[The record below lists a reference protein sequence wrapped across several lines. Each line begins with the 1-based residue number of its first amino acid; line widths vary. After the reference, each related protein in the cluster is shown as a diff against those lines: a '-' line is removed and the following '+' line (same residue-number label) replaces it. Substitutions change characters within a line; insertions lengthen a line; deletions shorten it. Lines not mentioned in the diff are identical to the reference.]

1 MQDSVKMTV
10 QVSRSNKLIYLVDDD
25 LMQIKMLASQISY
38 FGYTIQ
44 SFVTIQEMKDALLQA
59 LPAAIL
65 MDIAFPEGEM
75 AGVDVITGLYR
86 SIPLLPPVF
95 FVSGNHEMSARI
107 QAVRAGGD
115 AYFVKPINI
124 SSVIDAL
131 DRMVL
136 GDDHEPYRVLIV
148 DDSILQAKASGAILR
163 KAGME
168 VTIVTDPF
176 QVEPALEESNA
187 ELILLDMYM
196 PDCTGMELAKVI
208 RQTDLYLS
216 IPIVFLSSESDRDKQ
231 LEAVGL
237 GGDDFLVKPI
247 EPRHLVSA
255 TSSRIER
262 YRQLRSMMYRDSLT
276 GLLNH
281 ATLKDRL
288 EKEINRASRQSTNND
303 IAFTMIDLDHFK
315 SINDRYGH
323 PAGDRV
329 LKSLSQMLSRR
340 LRTSDIVGR
349 YGGEEFGVV
358 FPDTT
363 AISASLLM
371 DELRE
376 NFSMIRHH
384 SGDAEFSATFSCGVA
399 SYPQDKTL
407 EALCNNADQALY
419 TAKRKGRNRVEVF

>member
-1 MQDSVKMTV
+1 MADNMKMTV

-25 LMQIKMLASQISY
+25 PMLVKMLASQVGY
-38 FGYTIQ
+38 FGYSVLAFTTIK
-44 SFVTIQEMKDALLQA
+44 EMSAALLQT

-65 MDIAFPEGEM
+65 MDIIFPEGEM
-75 AGVDVITGLYR
+75 AGVEAISELYR
-86 SIPLLPPVF
+86 SVSIMPPVF
-95 FVSGNHEMSARI
+95 FVSSNHEISARI

-115 AYFVKPINI
+115 AYFTKPVNI
-124 SSVIDAL
+124 SSIIDTL

-136 GDDHEPYRVLIV
+136 GEETEPYRVLIV
-148 DDSILQAKASGAILR
+148 DDSNLQAQTNAMILR

-168 VTIVTDPF
+168 VVSITDPM
-176 QVEPALEESNA
+176 QIETALDESNA

-208 RQTDLYLS
+208 RQTDTYIS
-216 IPIVFLSSESDRDKQ
+216 IPIVFLSAESDRDIQ

-255 TSSRIER
+255 VASRVER
-262 YRQLRSMMYRDSLT
+262 YRQLRNMMYRDSLT

-288 EKEINRASRQSTNND
+288 EKEINRASRQDEEDTLVF
-303 IAFTMIDLDHFK
+303 AMIDLDHFK

-323 PAGDRV
+323 AAGDRV

-340 LRTSDIVGR
+340 LRMSDIVGR
-349 YGGEEFGVV
+349 YGGEEFGVI
-358 FPDTT
+358 FPRTTT
-363 AISASLLM
+363 ADASHLM
-371 DELRE
+371 NELRE
-376 NFSMIRHH
+376 NFSKICHR
-384 SGDAEFSATFSCGVA
+384 SGDAEFSVTFSCGIA
-399 SYPQDKTL
+399 AYPQYLTTEK
-407 EALCNNADQALY
+407 LCATADQALY
-419 TAKRKGRNRVEVF
+419 SAKNNGRNCVELL

>member
-65 MDIAFPEGEM
+65 MDIAFPESEM

-86 SIPLLPPVF
+86 SIPLHPPVF
-95 FVSGNHEMSARI
+95 FISGNHEMSARI

-136 GDDHEPYRVLIV
+136 GEDREPYRVLIV

-176 QVEPALEESNA
+176 QVETALEESNA

-303 IAFTMIDLDHFK
+303 IAFAMIDLDRFK
-315 SINDRYGH
+315 SINDHYGH

-363 AISASLLM
+363 AVSASLLM

-376 NFSMIRHH
+376 NFSKICHR
-384 SGDAEFSATFSCGVA
+384 SGDAEFSVTFSCGVA

-419 TAKRKGRNRVEVF
+419 AAKRKGRNRVEVF